1 MRYKCIL
8 AYDGTSYYGFQIQ
21 EDLPTIE
28 LELKKALKN
37 AFGLDIKVYG
47 SGRTDKGVHA
57 KGQVIHFDLES
68 KIPPEGV
75 KRALNSFLPKDI
87 YISSVEVVN
96 EELHARFSAK
106 LK

>member
-8 AYDGTSYYGFQIQ
+8 AYDGTAYYGFQIQ

-47 SGRTDKGVHA
+47 SGRTDNT
-57 KGQVIHFDLES
+57 
-68 KIPPEGV
+68 
-75 KRALNSFLPKDI
+75 R
-87 YISSVEVVN
+87 
-96 EELHARFSAK
+96 
-106 LK
+106 